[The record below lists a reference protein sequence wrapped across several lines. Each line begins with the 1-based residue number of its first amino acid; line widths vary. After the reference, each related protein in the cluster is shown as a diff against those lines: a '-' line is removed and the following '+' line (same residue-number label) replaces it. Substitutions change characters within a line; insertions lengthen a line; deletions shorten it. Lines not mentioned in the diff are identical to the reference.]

1 MANHD
6 TVIVSH
12 IKQEDEITSV
22 SSSHSM
28 INDVPPPYSPE
39 LASTNQSHKVLR
51 TNDVTQSTDDNS
63 LNHPWVLCGAVSKE
77 MLLEIQPELD
87 TDDLQPV
94 GSWTNFMKS
103 VTDSTT
109 TRCKLEYLPVIPL
122 PPHDNVV
129 KWYMDMILKML
140 DQLEIDH
147 IFLHAD
153 EAIDS
158 KVLIIQ
164 WLNQGKYDQIITFL
178 GGFHTIMVNLKILG
192 KKYSCLGFKEWW
204 VDADVIAQG
213 SADQAIEGKHY
224 HRSVRLHKQAFEA
237 LLRYRMKGILTKDE
251 LSQEFKRQIVNLR
264 LAPKHQSYRFLGDSM
279 VNDQVETVGSSTSAS
294 PTASVTPDTP
304 QYLCTSTTSFIGD
317 SYSNGR
323 ADNCEGAKESLDDI
337 TKRMC
342 LVCGDVASGYHYGVA
357 SCEACKAFF
366 KRTIQGNIEYVC
378 PSNKNCEI
386 TKRRRKACQ
395 ACRFEKCLTVGMLKE
410 GVRLDRVRG
419 GRQKYRRASDPY
431 PAQTNKV
438 SPIIVKPQCHQEN
451 LMLGPLLQF
460 TREPIMVEPDKS
472 LSEDIR
478 LKKALTEVIDKEL
491 TSIIGWAKHI
501 PGFTKLSLNDQMRL
515 LQSTWA
521 EILNIVAQR
530 LERLKLSQEE
540 FIMVKAIILLN
551 SDIPV
556 DNADEVSKLSDDITK
571 AFVECIKVARSSTDN
586 SEVILM
592 AEVLRCLPL
601 LRQLSDQTRKYW
613 SEVRDAGKIPLNK
626 LFIEMLDSVLK

>member
-63 LNHPWVLCGAVSKE
+63 LNHRPKK
-77 MLLEIQPELD
+77 MI
-87 TDDLQPV
+87 
-94 GSWTNFMKS
+94 
-103 VTDSTT
+103 
-109 TRCKLEYLPVIPL
+109 KL
-122 PPHDNVV
+122 
-129 KWYMDMILKML
+129 
-140 DQLEIDH
+140 
-147 IFLHAD
+147 
-153 EAIDS
+153 
-158 KVLIIQ
+158 
-164 WLNQGKYDQIITFL
+164 
-178 GGFHTIMVNLKILG
+178 
-192 KKYSCLGFKEWW
+192 
-204 VDADVIAQG
+204 
-213 SADQAIEGKHY
+213 
-224 HRSVRLHKQAFEA
+224 
-237 LLRYRMKGILTKDE
+237 
-251 LSQEFKRQIVNLR
+251 
-264 LAPKHQSYRFLGDSM
+264 DSM

-521 EILNIVAQR
+521 EILNMSFAYYSLPLQNEEFTISYANGIRMDEKLAIKCQAEELFKMTLSVAQR